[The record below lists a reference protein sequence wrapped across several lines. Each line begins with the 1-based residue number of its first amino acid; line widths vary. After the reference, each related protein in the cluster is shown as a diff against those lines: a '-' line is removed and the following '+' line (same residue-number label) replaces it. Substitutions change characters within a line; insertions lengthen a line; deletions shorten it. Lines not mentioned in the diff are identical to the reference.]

1 MTPDSSK
8 STTDKL
14 SEGFTD
20 TSDKVRRDVQS
31 DSSKSTTQSIG
42 DKLSRE
48 KDDKVHG
55 GTDESFLDKT
65 KHTLGM
71 DKQ

>member
-20 TSDKVRRDVQS
+20 TTDKVGREFQS

-42 DKLSRE
+42 DKLGRE

-55 GTDESFLDKT
+55 GTDDSIVDKT
-65 KHTLGM
+65 KHSLGI

>member
-14 SEGFTD
+14 FEGVTD
-20 TSDKVRRDVQS
+20 TTDKAAREFQS

-42 DKLSRE
+42 DKMGRE

-55 GTDESFLDKT
+55 GTGDSVLDKA
-65 KHTLGM
+65 KHALGI
-71 DKQ
+71 DQQ

>member
-1 MTPDSSK
+1 MTPDNTK

-14 SEGFTD
+14 SEGGSDIT
-20 TSDKVRRDVQS
+20 DKVARQFQS
-31 DSSKSTTQSIG
+31 DESKSTTQSVG

-55 GTDESFLDKT
+55 GTDDSILDKT
-65 KHTLGM
+65 KHALGM